1 MVKKIL
7 QAEEKWHQMKI
18 CIYTKKWRWKHAS
31 IYGDVA
37 MVKSNPTGKYVI
49 FKKRLK
55 SLENIIDFLY
65 KNNDIILCCIK

>member
-37 MVKSNPTGKYVI
+37 MVKSNPTGKYII

-55 SLENIIDFLY
+55 SL
-65 KNNDIILCCIK
+65 